1 MNTYYQASL
10 QEGDNWLAPEE
21 ALHCARSHRSR
32 IGDEVELVDGN
43 GHRGT
48 GKIKSI
54 TKTDVVVSVSAV
66 VEEALQPCERTW
78 ICVAPTKQMERTEW
92 FLEKAVEVG
101 IGRVSFFYSQYSER
115 RALRLDRLQRIVIEA
130 CKQCRASRFP
140 RLDAPVDYLTLLKEE
155 SFAYSLAFAHY
166 TTQPLRS
173 LREFALES
181 AHAVK
186 LIVGPEGGFTDAEYA
201 VALHEGYEGVAIGER
216 RLRTETA
223 ALVGSIVIGEH
234 CNC

>member
-1 MNTYYQASL
+1 M
-10 QEGDNWLAPEE
+10 
-21 ALHCARSHRSR
+21 
-32 IGDEVELVDGN
+32 
-43 GHRGT
+43 
-48 GKIKSI
+48 
-54 TKTDVVVSVSAV
+54 
-66 VEEALQPCERTW
+66 
-78 ICVAPTKQMERTEW
+78 
-92 FLEKAVEVG
+92 
-101 IGRVSFFYSQYSER
+101 
-115 RALRLDRLQRIVIEA
+115 
-130 CKQCRASRFP
+130 
-140 RLDAPVDYLTLLKEE
+140 KEE

-201 VALHEGYEGVAIGER
+201 AALHEGYEGVAIGER